1 MSSVCVFLLSA
12 RESRGRRKVGRV
24 SKIGIHPQFLVPTL
38 LRMDVARSSGEV
50 KGGNFLPFLFGKVEN
65 SLYSYKYKGGVKK
78 VGSVGSRDGW
88 KVVKQRRSLYCITR
102 RERKSKCKFKNF
114 TRHFFPA
121 VAAPN
126 SSRKHH
132 RFSAARRAAALTPDF
147 VDFCEFGPRDVSAS
161 GRLAR
166 VTAAGAEDAQELQG
180 GRQ

>member
-1 MSSVCVFLLSA
+1 VCVFLLSA

-132 RFSAARRAAALTPDF
+132 RFFGSAQSSSPHTGLCRFLRVWAARCQCVGTIGSSDR
-147 VDFCEFGPRDVSAS
+147 
-161 GRLAR
+161 GRC
-166 VTAAGAEDAQELQG
+166 
-180 GRQ
+180 